1 MNNIYIDQELND
13 EINNHINLLTELSNK
28 GTRKNKDLTQK
39 LYDSL
44 CKLVNNEFF
53 LPKFLSNQVIILIF
67 EYIFIIMSIHFFNV
81 FATDYTHINLEIYRS
96 SNQS

>member
-67 EYIFIIMSIHFFNV
+67 EYIFTSSFSIRKKRGFKIVRH
-81 FATDYTHINLEIYRS
+81 
-96 SNQS
+96 